1 MAKDSQIRQR
11 LANLKERLKQE
22 NPVLSQVVDSF
33 QELDYISRRLGFF
46 HDGQSHA
53 TLTSWWPLISILGI
67 YSSGKST
74 FINLDLQYRLQA
86 SCNQAFDD

>member
-33 QELDYISRRLGFF
+33 QELDYISRRLGFMT
-46 HDGQSHA
+46 G
-53 TLTSWWPLISILGI
+53 
-67 YSSGKST
+67 
-74 FINLDLQYRLQA
+74 NLMRRLPPGGR
-86 SCNQAFDD
+86 

>member
-33 QELDYISRRLGFF
+33 QELDYISRRLGSCDAYLLVAVDIHIGYLFIRQIHF
-46 HDGQSHA
+46 YQ
-53 TLTSWWPLISILGI
+53 PLPSISPAG
-67 YSSGKST
+67 
-74 FINLDLQYRLQA
+74 YRQPGG
-86 SCNQAFDD
+86 

>member
-33 QELDYISRRLGFF
+33 QELDYISRRLGAYLLVAVDIHIGYLFIRQIHF
-46 HDGQSHA
+46 YQ
-53 TLTSWWPLISILGI
+53 PLPSISPAG
-67 YSSGKST
+67 
-74 FINLDLQYRLQA
+74 YRQPGG
-86 SCNQAFDD
+86 